1 MAVAMNSENHAPHIY
16 DRRYAEQYDSFYLH
30 PWRPK
35 HDLNVRHITPLL
47 KSGRPDAPAWLD
59 LCCGQAWHFAQF
71 PESVGKLG
79 VDASAAQLALARER
93 NPDADFIE
101 ADVLEV
107 ALEPGSFDLVTCFWA
122 AYCYLGDADRI
133 GRLLTRAVTW
143 TRPGGSIYFEI
154 LLPSD
159 LESFN
164 DSEFA
169 ANTGFRV
176 IAHSHDLSRWQYRDC
191 GGWHEMF
198 SPPVSFFT
206 QTMAPYFTRTESL
219 HDDGFMTHFLAL
231 DRRSEGAGE
240 SVAEG
245 CVMPLSLDRT

>member
-1 MAVAMNSENHAPHIY
+1 MRLS
-16 DRRYAEQYDSFYLH
+16 
-30 PWRPK
+30 
-35 HDLNVRHITPLL
+35 
-47 KSGRPDAPAWLD
+47 
-59 LCCGQAWHFAQF
+59 
-71 PESVGKLG
+71 
-79 VDASAAQLALARER
+79 
-93 NPDADFIE
+93 DADFIE

-107 ALEPGSFDLVTCFWA
+107 DLKPGSFDLVTCFWA
-122 AYCYLGDADRI
+122 AYCYLGDSDRI
-133 GRLLTRAVTW
+133 GRLLTRAATW

-159 LESFN
+159 LKTFN

-176 IAHSHDLSRWQYRDC
+176 SALRHDPSRWQFRDY

-206 QTMAPYFTRTESL
+206 QTMEPFFARIESV

-231 DRRSEGAGE
+231 DRRSEEA
-240 SVAEG
+240 SKNVADG
-245 CVMPLSLDRT
+245 CVLPRSFE